1 MREVRSQGKLLPS
14 NWRGRRR
21 MRRITT
27 SQSRNLHLS
36 SRKAWT
42 ITDELLETQY
52 RQVWELETPE
62 IPSHWWGGGIT
73 FMGFTYRSSTKCI
86 KWISGKNLFMLLAR
100 GGEKELFLNT
110 PEHSVLLN
118 KSLLSEDILPEP
130 IWGKENIQPQA
141 PPAIQSHPSSGGKL
155 RSTCEIHSPGVQV
168 TKRVRPH

>member
-1 MREVRSQGKLLPS
+1 
-14 NWRGRRR
+14 
-21 MRRITT
+21 
-27 SQSRNLHLS
+27 
-36 SRKAWT
+36 
-42 ITDELLETQY
+42 
-52 RQVWELETPE
+52 
-62 IPSHWWGGGIT
+62 
-73 FMGFTYRSSTKCI
+73 
-86 KWISGKNLFMLLAR
+86 MLLAR

>member
-21 MRRITT
+21 MWRITT

-130 IWGKENIQPQA
+130 IWGKENIYICA
-141 PPAIQSHPSSGGKL
+141 CIYIIFS
-155 RSTCEIHSPGVQV
+155 
-168 TKRVRPH
+168 KRIDEKCLLLCSRNQIARR

>member
-21 MRRITT
+21 MWRITT

-86 KWISGKNLFMLLAR
+86 KWISGKNLLLPTGATKQEPFWNAPEQSLFFR
-100 GGEKELFLNT
+100 KPGFQEKLT
-110 PEHSVLLN
+110 
-118 KSLLSEDILPEP
+118 KQSLIAGYYQNLIHL
-130 IWGKENIQPQA
+130 GK
-141 PPAIQSHPSSGGKL
+141 K
-155 RSTCEIHSPGVQV
+155 RST
-168 TKRVRPH
+168 